1 MYLVIIIYV
10 RIIICFIRLFNPT
23 YGWHFLI
30 SIYITLRKQENKY
43 EQILILLHNLCRNNY
58 FYSGINIS
66 HFDSYVG
73 FFFYMY
79 VEFKLAVQLI
89 VININFLYYLG
100 IVPLIMSNIFCNQ
113 FICT

>member
-1 MYLVIIIYV
+1 MYIVVIVYV

-43 EQILILLHNLCRNNY
+43 EQILILQHNLCRENY

-73 FFFYMY
+73 FFFYRY
-79 VEFKLAVQLI
+79 VEINLAVQLT
-89 VININFLYYLG
+89 VINIKKLYYLG
-100 IVPLIMSNIFCNQ
+100 IVSLIMSKIFCNQ
-113 FICT
+113 FISR